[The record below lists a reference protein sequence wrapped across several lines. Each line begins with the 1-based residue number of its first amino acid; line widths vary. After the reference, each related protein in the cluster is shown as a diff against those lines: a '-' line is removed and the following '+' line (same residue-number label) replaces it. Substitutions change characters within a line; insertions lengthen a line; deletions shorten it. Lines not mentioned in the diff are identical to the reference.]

1 MAGWTSDE
9 LSQIASAE
17 ELQLAY
23 LGQDGILRKQVTVWV
38 VRVGDD
44 LYVRSWRGRSS
55 AWFRGTQVNHL
66 GQIWAGGVHKDVSF
80 VMETNPQK
88 NDLVDKA
95 YRSKYGHYSA
105 SYVDPMLAREAKETT
120 ICLVPRRSSW

>member
-1 MAGWTSDE
+1 MADWTSDE
-9 LSQIASAE
+9 LTRIESAE
-17 ELQLAY
+17 ELQLAS
-23 LGQDGILRKQVTVWV
+23 LRKAGRLRKQVTVWV

-80 VMETNPQK
+80 VMVTNPQI
-88 NDLVDKA
+88 NDQVDKA

-105 SYVDPMLAREAKETT
+105 SYIDPMVATEAKQTT
-120 ICLVPRRSSW
+120 ICLVPRLSS